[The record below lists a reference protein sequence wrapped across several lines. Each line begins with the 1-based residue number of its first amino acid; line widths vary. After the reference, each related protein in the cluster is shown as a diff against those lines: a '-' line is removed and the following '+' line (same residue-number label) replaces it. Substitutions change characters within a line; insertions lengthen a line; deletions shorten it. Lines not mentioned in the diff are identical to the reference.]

1 MAIEAGTS
9 TYYQAKRG
17 IVQDGL
23 VLHLDAGVKESYSG
37 GTTWRD
43 LGLSKKNASLINGP
57 LFTKERGGGIVFDG
71 VNDKV
76 QVSNFFLNP
85 DDFTIS
91 SFYMS
96 DFTYG
101 APSRRPIFGMY
112 FSLSSVLNIIW
123 LGPAYNHQ
131 YIEATVAYNYP
142 AGSTNTINRQTHIGG
157 SYKKTNHLAMSYSF
171 SSKTL
176 KLYRNGS
183 LINSGTNNNMFAHN
197 AIPTSTFQLGEYNGT
212 TGILFHG
219 NMYNFSVYN
228 RQISD
233 NEVAQIY
240 NATRHRFGL

>member
-43 LGLSKKNASLINGP
+43 LGSSQKNASLINTP
-57 LFTKERGGGIVFDG
+57 SFTKESGGGIVFDG
-71 VNDKV
+71 IDDKV
-76 QVSNFFLNP
+76 QISNFFLDP

-91 SFYMS
+91 GFYMS
-96 DFTYG
+96 DFAYG
-101 APSRRPIFGMY
+101 APSRRPLFAMH
-112 FSLSSVLNIIW
+112 FNLSSVWNIVW

-131 YIEATVAYNYP
+131 YVEATVAYNYP

-171 SSKTL
+171 TSKTL

-183 LINSGTNNNMFAHN
+183 LINSGVNNDMFAHN
-197 AIPTSTFQLGEYNGT
+197 AIPNTTFQIGQYTGT

-233 NEVAQIY
+233 NEIAQIY